1 MKNKFLILLK
11 NTISNSFKLKTT
23 STKKKI
29 FIGIFAIYLLG
40 CLMFTFKTNLDSIFL
55 TLKSLNLTSYFLSV
69 VVLLSNIFSFSM
81 TFFMAKNFL
90 FQSKDNDLLL
100 TLP

>member
-11 NTISNSFKLKTT
+11 TTISNSFKLKTT

-40 CLMFTFKTNLDSIFL
+40 CLMFTFKTNLDSGTFETPSRIL
-55 TLKSLNLTSYFLSV
+55 TKV
-69 VVLLSNIFSFSM
+69 V
-81 TFFMAKNFL
+81 
-90 FQSKDNDLLL
+90 
-100 TLP
+100 